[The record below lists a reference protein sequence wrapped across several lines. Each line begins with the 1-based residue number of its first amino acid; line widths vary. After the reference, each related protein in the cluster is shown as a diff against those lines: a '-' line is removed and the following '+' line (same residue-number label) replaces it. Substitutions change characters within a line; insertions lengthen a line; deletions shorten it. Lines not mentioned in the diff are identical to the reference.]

1 MNSAKIINSTILE
14 EKCEILLNEREVL
27 FAGFINK
34 RGRLVAGGFKA
45 GAHSIEDKA
54 ERQKMYMEHTLMASM
69 RKDFDYYFGS
79 ERYTASKRE
88 KVSMISF
95 SIDSSVFLVAVDST
109 TDVEKEA
116 NKIEKIITRE
126 FSCMQPC

>member
-1 MNSAKIINSTILE
+1 MNSAKIINLTLLE
-14 EKCEILLNEREVL
+14 EKCEVLLNEREVF
-27 FAGFINK
+27 FAGLINK

-45 GAHSIEDKA
+45 GAHSIEDEA
-54 ERQKMYMEHTLMASM
+54 ERQKLYMEYTLMASM

-79 ERYTASKRE
+79 ERYTTSKRD

-95 SIDSSVFLVAVDST
+95 SINSSVFLVAVDSKMN
-109 TDVEKEA
+109 VEKEA

-126 FSCMQPC
+126 FSCVQPC